1 MIDKAKSAGD
11 GLAFRNDMVGQV
23 EPDFR
28 DVLHDSHKG
37 FFALLPG
44 LFSVQREI
52 VDPPRLAPGRSRATD
67 APEAGRSQKAA

>member
-44 LFSVQREI
+44 LFSV
-52 VDPPRLAPGRSRATD
+52 
-67 APEAGRSQKAA
+67 